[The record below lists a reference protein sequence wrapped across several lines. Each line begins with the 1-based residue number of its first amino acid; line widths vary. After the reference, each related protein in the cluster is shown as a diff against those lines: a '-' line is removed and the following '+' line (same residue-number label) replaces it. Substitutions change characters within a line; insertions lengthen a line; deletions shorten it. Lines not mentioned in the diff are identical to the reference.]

1 MRSVRYESPAR
12 GTIGWWVA
20 LVATIHC
27 AADSS
32 SFVPSRSDGGGAS
45 AGSAAGATVITDQVD
60 ASPSGSGGVSGGASE
75 DEASA
80 FAGSPDAEAREAST
94 SDAGSECPGLFCEDF
109 ERGAIDSDKW
119 DVQTMGGATVVIEQD
134 QVAHGK
140 YAARFH
146 GLGVPSGGA
155 NAAYV
160 YLLTKN
166 APPALRTHNF
176 GRASYFITPKPTS
189 INLAMMF
196 GGTTGFPRPTYLS
209 IAEHSGGWQL
219 GFIKLSGSPAGE
231 RQAYPNGQMPVGR
244 WSCLEWELNDQPD
257 EIHLWGDGVAIGT
270 LDPNHI
276 DYPAGHVAGAPIFN
290 NASSG
295 LVGGFTV
302 FGFGFYDWHPSGFD
316 FDIDYD
322 DIVLDTQRVGCPSPG
337 GV

>member
-1 MRSVRYESPAR
+1 MSSSRHPHAAR
-12 GTIGWWVA
+12 AATRFWIA
-20 LVATIHC
+20 LVSTIHC
-27 AADSS
+27 SADSTLLP
-32 SFVPSRSDGGGAS
+32 PSRSDGGPTS
-45 AGSAAGATVITDQVD
+45 AGSTGGATVISDQDD
-60 ASPSGSGGVSGGASE
+60 AQLSSSRGGSGGSDEPVSTLDAST
-75 DEASA
+75 
-80 FAGSPDAEAREAST
+80 DAEASDVST
-94 SDAGSECPGLFCEDF
+94 NDAGFDCPGLFCEDF
-109 ERGAIDSDKW
+109 ERGTIDSDKW
-119 DVQTMGGATVVIEQD
+119 DVQMMGGATVVIEQS

-146 GLGVPSGGA
+146 GLGVPSGGG

-160 YLLTKN
+160 YLLTKS
-166 APPALRTHNF
+166 APPALKTHNF

-196 GGTTGFPRPTYLS
+196 GGTIGFPKPTYLS

-257 EIHLWGDGVAIGT
+257 EIHLWGDGQVIGT

-276 DYPAGHVAGAPIFN
+276 DYPAGHVPGTPIFN

-302 FGFGFYDWHPSGFD
+302 FGVGFYDWHPSGFD
-316 FDIDYD
+316 FDIYYD
-322 DIVLDTQRVGCPSPG
+322 DIVLDTKRVGCPPL
-337 GV
+337 